1 MSKLALKDPYYESR
15 IYSTRLVAAL
25 LMVLMLAAVLI
36 IRYTSLQLTQYETYR
51 TQSDKNRVQL
61 QSLPPKRGLIY
72 DRKGELLAEN
82 RPSYSLSLVK
92 ERISELGETLELL
105 SSLVAIEK
113 SDIEG
118 YQKRLRHR
126 RPYQAVPLRF
136 KLSEQEIATLAVN
149 RYRLPGVEVEAQL
162 VRFYPK
168 GELFSHTVGYVGR
181 INDVEQF
188 EIDPVDYSGTHHIG
202 KVGIEKYYEDKLHGE
217 VGYQNVETNAMSR
230 VLRVLERTDPLPGA
244 DLTLYLDSEI
254 QQVAYDALGEKRG
267 SVVALDTES
276 GGVIA
281 MVSTPGFDS
290 NLFVDGASATD
301 YHRIRDS
308 LDQPL
313 FNRSVQGQYPPGS
326 TIKQI
331 WALAGLH
338 YGVITPEWSIED
350 PGWYQLPND
359 EHLYRDWKKRG
370 HGHRVGLNA
379 SIAQSC
385 DVYYYQLAYKLGI
398 DRLHEFGAPF
408 GFGSVTG
415 IDITSERSGLLPSKE
430 WKQRN
435 YRQPWFPGET
445 VIIGIGQGYMLATPL
460 QLALATVMIANRG
473 IRPTPRLVKSV
484 NGKPLPVPPAEVI
497 DVDDQYW
504 QLIHDGMAAVV
515 HGARGTGTRINRGLK
530 YRMAGK
536 TGTAQVLGVKQ
547 GEEYDAEAVALRNR
561 DHGLFVAFAPLE
573 NPKIAVAVV
582 VENGEHGSWVAP
594 IARKVIDAYL
604 GVESG

>member
-1 MSKLALKDPYYESR
+1 MSRLALKDSYYESR
-15 IYSTRLVAAL
+15 IYSSRLVVAL
-25 LMVLMLAAVLI
+25 LIVLTLSVILI
-36 IRYTSLQLTQYETYR
+36 FRYSSLQITQHEIYS
-51 TQSDKNRVQL
+51 TQSDKNRMQL

-72 DRKGELLAEN
+72 DSRGELLAEN
-82 RPSYSLSLVK
+82 QPSYTLSLVR
-92 ERISELGETLELL
+92 ERVSDLEQTLKLL
-105 SSLVAIEK
+105 SSLVAIQPA
-113 SDIEG
+113 DIDSYE
-118 YQKRLRHR
+118 KRLSRR
-126 RPYQAVPLRF
+126 RPYQPVPLRF
-136 KLSEQEIATLAVN
+136 KLNEQEIATLAVN

-162 VRFYPK
+162 VRFYPQ

-188 EIDPVDYSGTHHIG
+188 EIDPVNYSGTHHIG
-202 KVGIEKYYEDKLHGE
+202 KVGIEKYYEDSLHGK

-230 VLRVLERTDPLPGA
+230 VLRVLERSDPLPGA
-244 DLTLYLDSEI
+244 NLTLYLDSEV
-254 QQVAYDALGEKRG
+254 QRVAYQALGDKRG
-267 SVVALDTES
+267 SVVAIDTNS

-290 NLFVDGASATD
+290 NLFVNGISVAD
-301 YHRIRDS
+301 YSRLRDS
-308 LDQPL
+308 ADLPL

-338 YGVITPEWSIED
+338 YGVIDPAWTVAD

-359 EHLYRDWKKRG
+359 ERFYRDWKKEG
-370 HGHRVGLNA
+370 HGDRVGLGT
-379 SIAQSC
+379 SIEQSC
-385 DVYYYQLAYKLGI
+385 DIYYYELAYKLGI
-398 DRLHEFGAPF
+398 DRLHEFAGPF
-408 GFGSVTG
+408 GFGTLTG
-415 IDITSERSGLLPSKE
+415 IDMTSERSGLMPSRE

-435 YRQPWFPGET
+435 YRMPWFPGET
-445 VIIGIGQGYMLATPL
+445 VSVGIGQGYMLTTPL
-460 QLALATVMIANRG
+460 QLALATAMIANRG
-473 IRPTPRLVKSV
+473 VRPTPRIVKLINGNPLVK
-484 NGKPLPVPPAEVI
+484 PPEQTI
-497 DVDDQYW
+497 DVDDAYW

-515 HGARGTGTRINRGLK
+515 HGARGTGTRINRGLT

-536 TGTAQVLGVKQ
+536 TGTAQVTGVKQ
-547 GEEYDAEAVALRNR
+547 GEEYDAETVALRNR

-573 NPKIAVAVV
+573 NPQIAVAVI

>member
-105 SSLVAIEK
+105 SSLVAIEQ

>member
-1 MSKLALKDPYYESR
+1 MSRLALKDSYFESR
-15 IYSTRLVAAL
+15 IYSARLVVAL
-25 LMVLMLAAVLI
+25 LIVLVLSGI
-36 IRYTSLQLTQYETYR
+36 LILRYSSLQITQHETYS

-61 QSLPPKRGLIY
+61 QPLPPKRGLIY
-72 DRKGELLAEN
+72 DNKGELLAEN
-82 RPSYSLSLVK
+82 QPSYTLSLVR
-92 ERISELGETLELL
+92 ERVPDLDQTLDLL
-105 SSLVAIEK
+105 STLVAVK
-113 SDIEG
+113 QVDIDG
-118 YQKRLRHR
+118 YHKRLVRR

-136 KLSEQEIATLAVN
+136 NLSEQEIATLAVN

-188 EIDPVDYSGTHHIG
+188 EIDPVNYSGSHHIG
-202 KVGIEKYYEDKLHGE
+202 KVGIEKYYEDTLHGK
-217 VGYQNVETNAMSR
+217 VGYQNVETNAMNR
-230 VLRVLERTDPLPGA
+230 VLRVLERSDPLPGA
-244 DLTLYLDSEI
+244 NLTLYMDSEI
-254 QQVAYDALGEKRG
+254 QRVAYEALGNKRG
-267 SVVALDTES
+267 SVVALDTKT

-290 NLFVDGASATD
+290 NLFVNGISNTD
-301 YHRIRDS
+301 YGRLRDS
-308 LDQPL
+308 ADLPL

-338 YGVITPEWSIED
+338 HGVIDSEWTVAD

-359 EHLYRDWKKRG
+359 KRLYRDWKKKG
-370 HGHRVGLNA
+370 HGHRVGLKT
-379 SIAQSC
+379 SIEQSC
-385 DVYYYQLAYKLGI
+385 DVYYYELAYKLGI
-398 DRLHEFGAPF
+398 DRLHEFAAHF
-408 GFGSVTG
+408 GFGALTG
-415 IDITSERSGLLPSKE
+415 VDLTSERSGLMPSRQ

-445 VIIGIGQGYMLATPL
+445 VRIGIGQGYMLTTPL
-460 QLALATVMIANRG
+460 QLALATAVIAHRGVMPI
-473 IRPTPRLVKSV
+473 PRLVKTV
-484 NGKPLPVPPAEVI
+484 NGTPIAKPPAQI
-497 DVDDQYW
+497 LDVDDKYW

-536 TGTAQVLGVKQ
+536 TATAQVIGVKQ
-547 GEEYDAEAVALRNR
+547 GEEYDAEATSLRNR
-561 DHGLFVAFAPLE
+561 DHGLFIAFAPLQ
-573 NPKIAVAVV
+573 NPQIAVAVV